1 MNGATYMACEAVKEA
16 ISDDDKGYVIKPV
29 WGRHIVLAVYKDPTM
44 SPIELSRYDHES
56 QTHSYDWDQL
66 TKIFGEGIK
75 ERLKGILQT
84 LSNLRRK

>member
-1 MNGATYMACEAVKEA
+1 
-16 ISDDDKGYVIKPV
+16 
-29 WGRHIVLAVYKDPTM
+29 M